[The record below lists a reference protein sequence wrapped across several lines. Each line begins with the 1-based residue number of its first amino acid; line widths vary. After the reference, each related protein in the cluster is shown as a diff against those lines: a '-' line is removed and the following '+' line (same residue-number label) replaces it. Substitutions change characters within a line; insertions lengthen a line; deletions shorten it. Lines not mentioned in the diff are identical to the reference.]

1 MKNMPSIETRK
12 EMFKFFMRTSA
23 PRLVQKMKLEEDAL
37 KAQQTLECSTN
48 KLNNK

>member
-23 PRLVQKMKLEEDAL
+23 PRIVEKRRLKKLEE
-37 KAQQTLECSTN
+37 KEKEEKECEN
-48 KLNNK
+48 E